1 MTSFQE
7 EQFDALCECYDNIVN
22 DNQKHD
28 DELLIYLVRVR
39 PYLYD
44 KTQKEF
50 KDMKIKENAWR
61 EMAGILN
68 ITGKLIMI

>member
-1 MTSFQE
+1 MGE
-7 EQFDALCECYDNIVN
+7 YDSIV
-22 DNQKHD
+22 DNQKHG
-28 DELLIYLVRVR
+28 DELLIDLVRAR
-39 PYLYD
+39 PYYD
-44 KTQKEF
+44 KTQKKF